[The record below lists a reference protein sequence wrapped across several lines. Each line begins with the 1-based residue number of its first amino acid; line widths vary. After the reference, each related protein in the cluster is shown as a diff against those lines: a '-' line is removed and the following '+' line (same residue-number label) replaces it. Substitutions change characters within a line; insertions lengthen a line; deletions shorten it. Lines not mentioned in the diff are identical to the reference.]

1 MSDSSLDDTP
11 HSGAL
16 TASSRPVGR
25 NLTLLDRLIVEA
37 DSIVRTLAGKGAT
50 AKRESPAKHHE
61 EALLS
66 ERERRHIAGLMRVN
80 HTGEVCAQALYQ
92 GQALMARSEDTRQ
105 KLLSAAQEEADHLAW
120 CESRLQELDAE
131 PSRLNP
137 LFYAASFA
145 LGAATALAGDK
156 VSLGFVH
163 ATEERV
169 ATHLRDH
176 LKALP
181 GEDRKSQLILQQ
193 MLADEERHGEE
204 ALEHG
209 GEEFPRPVK
218 DVMTLASQVMTRT
231 TYWI

>member
-1 MSDSSLDDTP
+1 MRKRQKSGIDRLVEGADVVLKTLSSGTAAAERPSPADAVVDSSDD
-11 HSGAL
+11 
-16 TASSRPVGR
+16 
-25 NLTLLDRLIVEA
+25 
-37 DSIVRTLAGKGAT
+37 AT
-50 AKRESPAKHHE
+50 QK
-61 EALLS
+61 
-66 ERERRHIAGLMRVN
+66 RHIAGLMRVN

-92 GQALMARSEDTRQ
+92 GQALAARSNDTRH

-120 CESRLQELDAE
+120 CEARLQELDAE
-131 PSRLNP
+131 PSKLNP

-169 ATHLRDH
+169 ASHLRAH

-181 GEDRKSQLILQQ
+181 GEDRKSQLVLQQ
-193 MLADEERHGEE
+193 MLTDEERHGAE

-209 GEEFPRPVK
+209 GEEFPRPIK
-218 DVMTLASQVMTRT
+218 DVMTIASQVMTRT

>member
-1 MSDSSLDDTP
+1 MTQRSTSTQRAL
-11 HSGAL
+11 SGFDQL
-16 TASSRPVGR
+16 LSR
-25 NLTLLDRLIVEA
+25 LDRRLRQLGSTSVA
-37 DSIVRTLAGKGAT
+37 QPPGGPRP
-50 AKRESPAKHHE
+50 SPAIGHE
-61 EALLS
+61 EPKLS
-66 ERERRHIAGLMRVN
+66 PHERAHAAGLMRVN

-92 GQALMARSEDTRQ
+92 GQALVARGDDVRQ
-105 KLLSAAQEEADHLAW
+105 NLLSAAQEEADHLAW
-120 CESRLQELDAE
+120 CEARLDELDAA

-137 LFYAASFA
+137 LFYAASYA

-169 ATHLRDH
+169 ASHLRSH
-176 LKALP
+176 LQALP

-193 MLADEERHGEE
+193 MLDDEERHGEE
-204 ALEHG
+204 ALAHG

-218 DVMTLASQVMTRT
+218 DVMSLASQVMTRT

>member
-1 MSDSSLDDTP
+1 MTERTSSSPRALGGFDQLLSRLDRRLRQLGSASVAEP
-11 HSGAL
+11 SEGPRPSPAIGHEEPQL
-16 TASSRPVGR
+16 SSR
-25 NLTLLDRLIVEA
+25 
-37 DSIVRTLAGKGAT
+37 
-50 AKRESPAKHHE
+50 
-61 EALLS
+61 
-66 ERERRHIAGLMRVN
+66 ERAHAAGLMRVN

-92 GQALMARSEDTRQ
+92 GQALVARTDDTRQ
-105 KLLSAAQEEADHLAW
+105 NLLSAAQEEADHLAW
-120 CESRLQELDAE
+120 CEARLDELDAA

-137 LFYAASFA
+137 LFYAASYA

-169 ATHLRDH
+169 ASHLRSH

-193 MLADEERHGEE
+193 MLDDEERHGEE
-204 ALEHG
+204 ALAHG
-209 GEEFPRPVK
+209 GEEFPRPGK
-218 DVMTLASQVMTRT
+218 DVMSLASQVMTRT

>member
-1 MSDSSLDDTP
+1 MTDRSSSAQRTL
-11 HSGAL
+11 SGFDQL
-16 TASSRPVGR
+16 LSR
-25 NLTLLDRLIVEA
+25 LDRRLKQLVSPSMA
-37 DSIVRTLAGKGAT
+37 QPSGGTRP
-50 AKRESPAKHHE
+50 SPAKGHE
-61 EALLS
+61 EPELS
-66 ERERRHIAGLMRVN
+66 LREREHSAGLMRVN

-92 GQALMARSEDTRQ
+92 GQALVARSDDTRQ
-105 KLLSAAQEEADHLAW
+105 NLLSAAQEEADHLAW
-120 CESRLQELDAE
+120 CEARLNELDAA

-169 ATHLRDH
+169 ASHLRSH

-193 MLADEERHGEE
+193 MLDDEERHGEE
-204 ALEHG
+204 ALAHG

-218 DVMTLASQVMTRT
+218 DVMSLASQVMTRT

>member
-1 MSDSSLDDTP
+1 MTAKTTSEQRTLTGLDRFI
-11 HSGAL
+11 SGVDDRLRQLAGQPSQSPI
-16 TASSRPVGR
+16 ASRP
-25 NLTLLDRLIVEA
+25 
-37 DSIVRTLAGKGAT
+37 
-50 AKRESPAKHHE
+50 SPALAHQE
-61 EALLS
+61 PPLS
-66 ERERRHIAGLMRVN
+66 ARERDHAGSLMRVN
-80 HTGEVCAQALYQ
+80 HTGEVCAPALYQ
-92 GQALMARSEDTRQ
+92 GQALAARSEATRHN
-105 KLLSAAQEEADHLAW
+105 LLAAAQEEADHLAW
-120 CESRLQELDAE
+120 CERRLQELDAK

-145 LGAATALAGDK
+145 LGAVTAVAGDK

-169 ATHLRDH
+169 AGHLRAH

-181 GEDRKSQLILQQ
+181 SEDRKSQLILQQ

-204 ALEHG
+204 ALALG
-209 GEEFPRPVK
+209 GQEFSRPIK

>member
-1 MSDSSLDDTP
+1 MTELSSQTSRRALSGVDRLLSSVDRRLRDLTAPSSLGTR
-11 HSGAL
+11 GA
-16 TASSRPVGR
+16 SR
-25 NLTLLDRLIVEA
+25 A
-37 DSIVRTLAGKGAT
+37 
-50 AKRESPAKHHE
+50 SPAAGHKE
-61 EALLS
+61 PAMS
-66 ERERRHIAGLMRVN
+66 AQEREHAGGLMRVN

-92 GQALMARSEDTRQ
+92 GQALMARSEQTRE

-120 CESRLQELDAE
+120 CEARLNELE
-131 PSRLNP
+131 TTPSKLNP

-169 ATHLRDH
+169 ASHLRSH

-193 MLADEERHGEE
+193 MLTDEERHGDE
-204 ALEHG
+204 ALSHG
-209 GEEFPRPVK
+209 GQEFPRPIK
-218 DVMTLASQVMTRT
+218 DLMSLASKLMTRT
-231 TYWI
+231 TYWV

>member
-1 MSDSSLDDTP
+1 MTEITPTSTRRPLTGIDRLLSRVDQRLRQFAGDSSSLPDN
-11 HSGAL
+11 A
-16 TASSRPVGR
+16 SRP
-25 NLTLLDRLIVEA
+25 
-37 DSIVRTLAGKGAT
+37 
-50 AKRESPAKHHE
+50 SPAIGHE
-61 EALLS
+61 EPKLS
-66 ERERRHIAGLMRVN
+66 PREREHAAGLMRVN

-92 GQALMARSEDTRQ
+92 GQALAARSSDTRH

>member
-1 MSDSSLDDTP
+1 MTTHQPSAPRSLSRVDRLLSRVDRRLRQLA
-11 HSGAL
+11 GE
-16 TASSRPVGR
+16 SSRPAEVVSR
-25 NLTLLDRLIVEA
+25 P
-37 DSIVRTLAGKGAT
+37 
-50 AKRESPAKHHE
+50 SPANGHE
-61 EALLS
+61 EPAMS
-66 ERERRHIAGLMRVN
+66 TRERDHAAGLMRVN

-92 GQALMARSEDTRQ
+92 GQALMARAENTRQ
-105 KLLSAAQEEADHLAW
+105 KLLGAAQEESDHLAW
-120 CESRLQELDAE
+120 CEARLQELDAE

-137 LFYAASFA
+137 LFYVASFA

-193 MLADEERHGEE
+193 MLTDEERHGEE

-209 GEEFPRPVK
+209 GEEFPQPVK

>member
-1 MSDSSLDDTP
+1 MA
-11 HSGAL
+11 AL
-16 TASSRPVGR
+16 THTSPRRPLTGIDRLLSQVDKRLRQLAGEAMSLPEAASRP
-25 NLTLLDRLIVEA
+25 
-37 DSIVRTLAGKGAT
+37 
-50 AKRESPAKHHE
+50 SPAVNHDE
-61 EALLS
+61 PRLSPS
-66 ERERRHIAGLMRVN
+66 EREHAAGLMRVN
-80 HTGEVCAQALYQ
+80 HTGEVCAQALYR
-92 GQALMARSEDTRQ
+92 GQALAARSDETRE
-105 KLLSAAQEEADHLAW
+105 KLLVAAQEEADHLAW
-120 CESRLQELDAE
+120 CEVRLTELNAE

-137 LFYAASFA
+137 LFYATSFV
-145 LGAATALAGDK
+145 LGAATAMAGDK

-169 ATHLRDH
+169 ASHLRSH

-193 MLADEERHGEE
+193 MLNDEERHGAE

-218 DVMTLASQVMTRT
+218 DLMTLASQLMTRT

>member
-1 MSDSSLDDTP
+1 MAQP
-11 HSGAL
+11 PGGA
-16 TASSRPVGR
+16 RP
-25 NLTLLDRLIVEA
+25 
-37 DSIVRTLAGKGAT
+37 
-50 AKRESPAKHHE
+50 SPATGHE
-61 EALLS
+61 EPELS
-66 ERERRHIAGLMRVN
+66 PRERAHAAGLMRVN

-92 GQALMARSEDTRQ
+92 GQALVARADDTRQ
-105 KLLSAAQEEADHLAW
+105 NLLSAAQEEADHLAW
-120 CESRLQELDAE
+120 CEARLDELDAA

-169 ATHLRDH
+169 AYHLRSH
-176 LKALP
+176 LRALP

-193 MLADEERHGEE
+193 MLDDEERHGEE
-204 ALEHG
+204 ALAHG

-218 DVMTLASQVMTRT
+218 DVMSLASQVMTRT

>member
-1 MSDSSLDDTP
+1 MTTPQPSPPRSLSRVDRLLSRVDRRLRQLA
-11 HSGAL
+11 GE
-16 TASSRPVGR
+16 SSRPPEVVSR
-25 NLTLLDRLIVEA
+25 P
-37 DSIVRTLAGKGAT
+37 
-50 AKRESPAKHHE
+50 SPANGHE
-61 EALLS
+61 EPAMS
-66 ERERRHIAGLMRVN
+66 TRERDHAAGLMRVN

-92 GQALMARSEDTRQ
+92 GQALMARAEETRQ
-105 KLLSAAQEEADHLAW
+105 KLLGAAQEEADHLAW
-120 CESRLQELDAE
+120 CEARLQELDAE

-193 MLADEERHGEE
+193 MLTDEERHGEE

-209 GEEFPRPVK
+209 GEEFPQPVK

>member
-1 MSDSSLDDTP
+1 MTDTIRSTRRELSGLD
-11 HSGAL
+11 HL
-16 TASSRPVGR
+16 LSRVDQQMRRFAGERGGSPQNPVR
-25 NLTLLDRLIVEA
+25 P
-37 DSIVRTLAGKGAT
+37 
-50 AKRESPAKHHE
+50 SPAQGHDE
-61 EALLS
+61 PMLS
-66 ERERRHIAGLMRVN
+66 GREREHAAGLMRVN

-92 GQALMARSEDTRQ
+92 GQAMMARSGDTRE
-105 KLLSAAQEEADHLAW
+105 KLLDAAQEEADHLAW
-120 CESRLQELDAE
+120 CETRLQELDAE
-131 PSRLNP
+131 PSKLNP

-145 LGAATALAGDK
+145 LGAATAMVGDK

-169 ATHLRDH
+169 AQHLRDH

-193 MLADEERHGEE
+193 MLTDEERHGEE

-209 GEEFPRPVK
+209 GEEFPRPIK
-218 DVMTLASQVMTRT
+218 DAMSLASQVMTRT

>member
-1 MSDSSLDDTP
+1 MSVSKRL
-11 HSGAL
+11 
-16 TASSRPVGR
+16 ASPRFTSRLR
-25 NLTLLDRLIVEA
+25 ARRWE
-37 DSIVRTLAGKGAT
+37 
-50 AKRESPAKHHE
+50 AKRRASPAETQE
-61 EALLS
+61 ETRPL
-66 ERERRHIAGLMRVN
+66 V
-80 HTGEVCAQALYQ
+80 EVCAQALYQ
-92 GQALMARSEDTRQ
+92 GQALVARTDDTRQ
-105 KLLSAAQEEADHLAW
+105 NLLSAAQEEADHLAW
-120 CESRLQELDAE
+120 CEARLDELDAA

-137 LFYAASFA
+137 LFYAASYA

-169 ATHLRDH
+169 ASHLRSH

-193 MLADEERHGEE
+193 MLDDEERHGEE
-204 ALEHG
+204 ALAHG

-218 DVMTLASQVMTRT
+218 DVMSLASQVMTRT